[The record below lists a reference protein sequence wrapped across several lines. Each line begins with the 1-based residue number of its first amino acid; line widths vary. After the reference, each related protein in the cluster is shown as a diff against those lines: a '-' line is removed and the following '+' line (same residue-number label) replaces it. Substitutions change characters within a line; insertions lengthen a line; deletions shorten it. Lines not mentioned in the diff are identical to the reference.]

1 MNFWK
6 PVALASIAV
15 SVLSV
20 GYNVASASPGQT
32 TVPSVAGGQPHMES
46 ALALLKQAKGELQS
60 AEHDKGGWR
69 ANAVGGV
76 TTAINETQRGI
87 AAGAGK

>member
-15 SVLSV
+15 SVMSV
-20 GYNVASASPGQT
+20 GYNVASANPAQRAGN
-32 TVPSVAGGQPHMES
+32 VAGQPHMES
-46 ALALLKQAKGELQS
+46 ALALLQQAKGELQN

-69 ANAVGGV
+69 AAAVGGV
-76 TTAINETQRGI
+76 TTAINETKRGI

>member
-1 MNFWK
+1 
-6 PVALASIAV
+6 V

-20 GYNVASASPGQT
+20 GYNVASANPAQR
-32 TVPSVAGGQPHMES
+32 TVGNVSAQPHMES
-46 ALALLKQAKGELQS
+46 ALSLLQQAKVQLQN

-69 ANAVGGV
+69 AAAVGGV